1 MTKMIVG
8 IREAKMN
15 LSRLLKEVQKGA
27 EITISDRGVQI
38 ARLIPI
44 EQESLSLDQR
54 IENLERNELLEPLP
68 KNARLLPPP
77 LPLDEGLAQKF
88 LQEDRNI

>member
-27 EITISDRGVQI
+27 EITISDRGIQV
-38 ARLIPI
+38 ARLVPI
-44 EQESLSLDQR
+44 EQESLSLEKR
-54 IENLERNELLEPLP
+54 IENLERNELLEPPL
-68 KNARLLPPP
+68 KNFRQLPPP

-88 LQEDRNI
+88 LQEDRDL

>member
-1 MTKMIVG
+1 MTKTIVG

-27 EITISDRGVQI
+27 EITISDRGIQI

-44 EQESLSLDQR
+44 EQDSLPLEKR
-54 IENLERNELLEPLP
+54 IENLERNGLLDPPP
-68 KNARLLPPP
+68 KKVRLLPPP

-88 LQEDRNI
+88 LQEDRE

>member
-15 LSRLLKEVQKGA
+15 LSRLLKEVQKGS
-27 EITISDRGVQI
+27 EITISDRGIQI

-44 EQESLSLDQR
+44 EQKTLSLEQR
-54 IENLERNELLEPLP
+54 IENLERNELLNPP
-68 KNARLLPPP
+68 SKNARLLPPP

-88 LQEDRNI
+88 LQEDRDR

>member
-15 LSRLLKEVQKGA
+15 LSRLLKEVQKGS
-27 EITISDRGVQI
+27 EITISDRGIQV

-44 EQESLSLDQR
+44 EQESLSLEQR
-54 IENLERNELLEPLP
+54 IENLERNELLDSPP
-68 KNARLLPPP
+68 KTARLLPPP
-77 LPLDEGLAQKF
+77 LPLDEGVAQIF
-88 LQEDRNI
+88 LQEDRDR

>member
-27 EITISDRGVQI
+27 EITISDRGIQV

-44 EQESLSLDQR
+44 EQASLSLEQR
-54 IENLERNELLEPLP
+54 IENLERNELLDPPP
-68 KNARLLPPP
+68 KSVRLLPPP
-77 LPLDEGLAQKF
+77 LPLDEGLAQII
-88 LQEDRNI
+88 LQEDRNR

>member
-44 EQESLSLDQR
+44 EQDSLPLEKR
-54 IENLERNELLEPLP
+54 IENLERNGLLDPPP
-68 KNARLLPPP
+68 KNSRLLPPP

-88 LQEDRNI
+88 LQEDRD

>member
-1 MTKMIVG
+1 MTQMIVG

-44 EQESLSLDQR
+44 EQDLLPLEKR
-54 IENLERNELLEPLP
+54 IENLERNGLLAPPP
-68 KNARLLPPP
+68 KNSRLLPPP

-88 LQEDRNI
+88 LQEDRD